1 MSPSSYLHIRQ
12 GYRVTYN
19 PSYGKWLGGAPK
31 PLSMCSWETGPAA
44 KQPWDHSANA
54 NVPALL
60 PPCSAKPQCYQD
72 WTVGWGWENQGNSVD
87 SHFLLNQI
95 LGVVSWSY
103 RGHPGWSQKQKH
115 CSNISNSSCAWFAS
129 SRFRP
134 LWWQL
139 ITKKMRPERAKGTC
153 ACCQPIHNSWPL
165 EMYTSTMV
173 QKHLSL

>member
-1 MSPSSYLHIRQ
+1 M
-12 GYRVTYN
+12 
-19 PSYGKWLGGAPK
+19 W
-31 PLSMCSWETGPAA
+31 SWETGPAA

-72 WTVGWGWENQGNSVD
+72 WTVGWGCETQGNSKLSRFSLFVESNPWSRIVD
-87 SHFLLNQI
+87 
-95 LGVVSWSY
+95 Y
-103 RGHPGWSQKQKH
+103 RAHPGWSQKQKH

-153 ACCQPIHNSWPL
+153 AASANPFTTPD
-165 EMYTSTMV
+165 
-173 QKHLSL
+173 SLKCTQAQWYRSI